1 MVGEEQVMKA
11 YARSVLGMALMA
23 FAIAFAPAT
32 IRAGVTRVEISS
44 RQDVLSGKAFGAVG
58 AYEKLSG
65 KVYFAV
71 DPNNLRNKI
80 IADID
85 KAPRNSQGKVEFSAD
100 LFILRPKDTSR
111 GNGVVF
117 FDVVNRGGKG
127 LLSVFNRAKGSSDPT
142 TDSEFGDGLLMREG
156 YTLVAVGWEFEVR
169 KARDKNLVGL
179 DAPIAT
185 DNGRPITGWVSPW
198 FIPDTASDSYNF
210 TSEYNTDAYPPL
222 DPKNPAYR
230 LTVREGWVAAPHFVP
245 REDWQ
250 FGRLENGQVVFDP
263 NWLTVKGGF
272 KSGQTYQLT
281 YESKNPPV
289 AGLGFAAI
297 RDMAS
302 AIKNN
307 SDAIVHARYVYAYG
321 ASQVGR
327 YLRQLVYEGFT
338 TDEQGRQA
346 IDALFIQTGGTS
358 LGSFNERFALPNELG
373 SFTQTKFPI
382 RYEVTTDPATG
393 KRDGLGARVPAGLD
407 PKIFLVDT
415 ASEYWDRGRVAA
427 LRHLSMDGLE
437 DLPDPPNVRIFTLAG
452 TKHGSG
458 SWPPADTDTQPLK
471 VNPNDYRW
479 AQRALL
485 ADLDQWVRRGVTP
498 PLSRHPQLSDGTLV
512 AQTDIKFPNLAAVQ
526 WPLHVPGG
534 FRADLPGVTSV
545 LPFIVPQVD
554 SDGNDIGGIRLP
566 EQAVPLGTY
575 TGWAFRSERIGAPG
589 TLVAMAGSY
598 IPFMKTRSDREKSH
612 DPRLSVE
619 ERYNSRADYVHRV
632 EEAAKKLVQERYLLQ
647 EDVPAIV
654 EAAGQHWDWTMT
666 PTSTSQSRK

>member
-1 MVGEEQVMKA
+1 MEAHMNASIRGIL
-11 YARSVLGMALMA
+11 RIGLIALCA
-23 FAIAFAPAT
+23 AIAPGMT
-32 IRAGVTRVEISS
+32 RAEVVRCAISS
-44 RQDVLSGKAFGAVG
+44 RQDVLGGKSFGTVG

-71 DPNNLRNKI
+71 DPNNLHNKI

-100 LFILRPKDTSR
+100 LFIVRPKDPSH
-111 GNGVVF
+111 GNGVAF

-179 DAPIAT
+179 EAPIAT
-185 DNGRPITGWVSPW
+185 DNGRPITGWINPW
-198 FIPDTASDSYNF
+198 FIPDKASESYEF
-210 TSEYNTDAYPPL
+210 TSEYNTDVYPPL
-222 DPKNPAYR
+222 DPKNLAYR
-230 LTVREGWVAAPHFVP
+230 LTVREGWVATPHLIP

-250 FGRLENGQVVFDP
+250 FGRMENGQIALNP

-272 KSGQTYQLT
+272 KAGMTYQFT

-289 AGLGFAAI
+289 AGLGIAAL

-307 SDAIVHARYVYAYG
+307 SDAIVHVKYVYTYG

-327 YLRQLVYEGFT
+327 YERQLVYEGFT

-346 IDALFIQTGGTS
+346 IDALFILTGGTS
-358 LGSFNERFALPNELG
+358 FGSFNQRFALPNELG
-373 SFTQTKFPI
+373 SFTQTVFPI
-382 RYEVTTDPATG
+382 RYEVTTDPVTG
-393 KRDGLGARVPAGLD
+393 KRDGLGARVPAGLE
-407 PKIFLVDT
+407 PKIFFVDSG
-415 ASEYWDRGRVAA
+415 SEYWDRGRVSA
-427 LRHLSMDGLE
+427 LRPLSMDGLE

-452 TKHGSG
+452 AKHGPG
-458 SWPPADTDTQPLK
+458 SWPPANSALQPLK
-471 VNPNDYRW
+471 INPNDYRW

-485 ADLDQWVRRGVTP
+485 VALDYWTRQGAAP
-498 PLSRHPQLSDGTLV
+498 PPSRHPQLADGTLV
-512 AQTDIKFPNLAAVQ
+512 AQRDIKYPNLPAVQ

-534 FRADLPGVTSV
+534 YRADLPGVFSV

-554 SDGNDIGGIRLP
+554 NDGNDIGGIRLP

-575 TGWAFRSERIGAPG
+575 TDWGFRSEPSA
-589 TLVAMAGSY
+589 
-598 IPFMKTRSDREKSH
+598 
-612 DPRLSVE
+612 
-619 ERYNSRADYVHRV
+619 
-632 EEAAKKLVQERYLLQ
+632 
-647 EDVPAIV
+647 
-654 EAAGQHWDWTMT
+654 
-666 PTSTSQSRK
+666 

>member
-1 MVGEEQVMKA
+1 
-11 YARSVLGMALMA
+11 
-23 FAIAFAPAT
+23 
-32 IRAGVTRVEISS
+32 
-44 RQDVLSGKAFGAVG
+44 
-58 AYEKLSG
+58 
-65 KVYFAV
+65 
-71 DPNNLRNKI
+71 
-80 IADID
+80 
-85 KAPRNSQGKVEFSAD
+85 VEFSAD
-100 LFILRPKDTSR
+100 LFILRPKDPSH

-127 LLSVFNRAKGSSDPT
+127 LLGVFNRAKGSSDPT
-142 TDSEFGDGLLMREG
+142 ADSEFGDGLLMREG
-156 YTLVAVGWEFEVR
+156 YTLVAVGWEFDVR
-169 KARDKNLVGL
+169 KDRDKNLIGL
-179 DAPIAT
+179 AAPIAT
-185 DNGRPITGWVSPW
+185 ENGRSITGWVSPW
-198 FIPDTASDSYNF
+198 LISDKASTSFEF
-210 TSEYNTDAYPPL
+210 TGGYNTPAYPPL
-222 DPKNPAYR
+222 DPKDPAYR
-230 LTVREGWVAAPHFVP
+230 LTVREGWVAAPRLVS

-250 FGRLENGQVVFDP
+250 FGRLDNGHVVFDA
-263 NWLTVKGGF
+263 NWLTVEGGF
-272 KSGQTYQLT
+272 KAGQTYQLT

-307 SDAIVHARYVYAYG
+307 SDAIVHARYAYTYG

-393 KRDGLGARVPAGLD
+393 RRDGLGARVPAGMD

-415 ASEYWDRGRVAA
+415 ASEYWDRGRVSA
-427 LRHLSMDGLE
+427 LRHLSIDGLE
-437 DLPDPPNVRIFTLAG
+437 DLPDPPNVRIFMLAG
-452 TKHGSG
+452 TKHASG
-458 SWPPADTDTQPLK
+458 SWPPADTDAQPLK
-471 VNPNDYRW
+471 VNPIEYRW

-485 ADLDQWVRRGVTP
+485 ADLDQWVRRGVAP
-498 PLSRHPQLSDGTLV
+498 PPSRHPQLSDATLV
-512 AQTDIKFPNLAAVQ
+512 AQTDIKFPNVPATM

-534 FRADLPGVTSV
+534 FRADLPGAISV

-554 SDGNDIGGIRLP
+554 NDGNDIGGIRLP

-575 TGWAFRSERIGAPG
+575 TGWAFRSEQIGAPS
-589 TLVAMAGSY
+589 TLIAMAGSY
-598 IPFMKTRSDREKSH
+598 IPFEKTRSDREMSH

-619 ERYNSRADYVHRV
+619 ERYSSRADYVHRV

-654 EAAGQHWDWTMT
+654 ESARQHWDWTMA
-666 PTSTSQSRK
+666 PASTNQSRK

>member
-1 MVGEEQVMKA
+1 MNA
-11 YARSVLGMALMA
+11 YKRRILGMSLIALVA
-23 FAIAFAPAT
+23 VLAPAMT
-32 IRAGVTRVEISS
+32 RAEVTRVEISS
-44 RQDVLSGKAFGAVG
+44 HQDVLGGKAFGTVG

-71 DPNNLRNKI
+71 DPSNPHNKI
-80 IADID
+80 IADLD
-85 KAPRNSQGKVEFSAD
+85 KAPRNSEGKVEFSAD
-100 LFILRPKDTSR
+100 LFILRPKDPSR
-111 GNGVVF
+111 GNGVAF
-117 FDVVNRGGKG
+117 FDVVNRGNKG
-127 LLSVFNRAKGSSDPT
+127 LLGVFNRAKGSSDPT

-156 YTLVAVGWEFEVR
+156 YTVVAVGWEFEVR

-179 DAPIAT
+179 EAPIAT
-185 DNGRPITGWVSPW
+185 DNGRPITGWISPW
-198 FIPDTASDSYNF
+198 FIPDKASQSYEF
-210 TSEYNTDAYPPL
+210 TSEYNTSAYPPL
-222 DPKNPAYR
+222 DPKDPAYR
-230 LTVREGWVAAPHFVP
+230 LTAREGWVAAPRLIP

-250 FGRLENGQVVFDP
+250 FGRLENGQVLFDP

-272 KSGQTYQLT
+272 KAGQTYQLT

-289 AGLGFAAI
+289 AGLGFAAL

-302 AIKNN
+302 ATKNN
-307 SDAIVHARYVYAYG
+307 PDAIVHARYAYTYG

-338 TDEQGRQA
+338 TDEQGRQS

-358 LGSFNERFALPNELG
+358 FGSFNERFALPNELG

-393 KRDGLGARVPAGLD
+393 KRDGLGARVPAGMD

-427 LRHLSMDGLE
+427 LRHLSIDGLE
-437 DLPDPPNVRIFTLAG
+437 DLSDPPNVRIFMLAG
-452 TKHGSG
+452 TKHGPG
-458 SWPPADTDTQPLK
+458 SWPPADTSAQPLK

-485 ADLDQWVRRGVTP
+485 ADLDQWVRRGVAP
-498 PLSRHPQLSDGTLV
+498 PPSLHPQLSDGSLV
-512 AQTDIKFPNLAAVQ
+512 AQTDIKFPNVPAVQ

-534 FRADLPGVTSV
+534 FRADLSGALSV

-554 SDGNDIGGIRLP
+554 SDGNDIGGLRLP

-575 TGWAFRSERIGAPG
+575 TGWAFRNEQIGAPE
-589 TLVAMAGSY
+589 TLIAMAGSY
-598 IPFMKTRSDREKSH
+598 IPFEKTRSDREKSH

-619 ERYNSRADYVHRV
+619 ERYSSRADYVSRV
-632 EEAAKKLVQERYLLQ
+632 EAAAKKLVQGRYLLQ

-666 PTSTSQSRK
+666 PASTRQSRK